1 MQYLLAQIGGTL
13 TVGALIAGLFMIKH
27 KQKAANIVWGL
38 TFILCLE
45 PIFLEILD
53 EQLLRHML
61 LAICFLG
68 LLYTYIRN
76 RN

>member
-27 KQKAANIVWGL
+27 KQKAANIVWVL

-53 EQLLRHML
+53 EQLLLLML

-76 RN
+76 SN